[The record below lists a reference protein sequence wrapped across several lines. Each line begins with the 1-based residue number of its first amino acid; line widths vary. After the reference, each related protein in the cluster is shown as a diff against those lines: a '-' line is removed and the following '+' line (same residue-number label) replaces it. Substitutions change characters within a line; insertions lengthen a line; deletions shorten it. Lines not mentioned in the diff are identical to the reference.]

1 MATLSGHASY
11 LEHAAQFN
19 LELEECTERRP
30 MLVLRTKSKDLNNW
44 HQCSFMIIQYYYS

>member
-30 MLVLRTKSKDLNNW
+30 MLVLRTKTAWKLKFDSIL
-44 HQCSFMIIQYYYS
+44 F

>member
-19 LELEECTERRP
+19 LELEECTRAAAN
-30 MLVLRTKSKDLNNW
+30 V
-44 HQCSFMIIQYYYS
+44 SFTYVSQKI